1 MIVTLLSFSVLLYRT
16 NHGCSRFGYETCR
29 LWITND
35 ERDINLTAIYLGV
48 SLLDSVEGGAHAEEP
63 DEEQLRTLW
72 CGGINEKVTEEVKT
86 FCFHSFISDSSPLA
100 GWLWPGLENILLLT
114 FPMFQFR
121 FCMNCSWMPDLWRGW
136 PYPRTGTQNSRRILG
151 SSSLSMRIVSSLRTT
166 FSTAWSYIE
175 ARSGF
180 KTRPQ
185 DWVSSACKHQSWR
198 ISGLNNDRGGRD
210 GPGHHRSYSTPG
222 PPSSGSSRSE
232 SIVILTLFQC

>member
-1 MIVTLLSFSVLLYRT
+1 MV
-16 NHGCSRFGYETCR
+16 G
-29 LWITND
+29 
-35 ERDINLTAIYLGV
+35 
-48 SLLDSVEGGAHAEEP
+48 EGGAHAEEP

-151 SSSLSMRIVSSLRTT
+151 SSSLSMRIVSSLPTT

-185 DWVSSACKHQSWR
+185 DWVSSACKRVANINLDVYQVSIMIVVGVTVLATTAPILPLGRPPLGHP
-198 ISGLNNDRGGRD
+198 GLRALSFL
-210 GPGHHRSYSTPG
+210 PC
-222 PPSSGSSRSE
+222 SSVRH
-232 SIVILTLFQC
+232 